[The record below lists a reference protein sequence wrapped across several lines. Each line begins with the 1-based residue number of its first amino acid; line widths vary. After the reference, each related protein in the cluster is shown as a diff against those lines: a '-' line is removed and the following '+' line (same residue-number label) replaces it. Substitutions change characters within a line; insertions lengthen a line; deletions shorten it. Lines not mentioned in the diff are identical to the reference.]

1 MNYIF
6 VDCELDT
13 CLYTMRRAGKTMRL
27 RPKVFRVCL
36 YLLEHRDRVVS
47 REELCTQVWSGQ
59 FISQAT
65 LEGVIR
71 GVRQAVGDSGQA
83 QGIIQTLHRYGYRFV
98 ADVEERPTN
107 VAERVASPASAV
119 LVAQGALAIRETAG
133 VPVSIAS
140 APVPEATPHLEWL
153 EEPSLSA
160 AFEEESGADSR
171 AGIASGEQ
179 RTASLRSPGLL
190 QSAHMVW
197 ILAVLIL
204 SLLGGWELWHVTKER
219 EVVPPDKSRIAVLPF
234 LNLSAEAD
242 HAYFADGM
250 TEELITQLSR
260 IRGLTVVART
270 SVMQYKGTRK
280 DVATIGRELR
290 VGTILEG
297 SVRAEGNQLRIN
309 TQLIDVASQ
318 SHLWSQEYDRE
329 LTGGIG
335 IQSEIAT
342 RVAQQLTE
350 QLTAGGRQWVGEQGS
365 GTPDAY
371 TSYLRSR

>member
-1 MNYIF
+1 MTYVF
-6 VDCELDT
+6 GDCELDT
-13 CLYTMRRAGKTMRL
+13 CLYTLRRAGRTIRL

-71 GVRQAVGDSGQA
+71 AVRQAVGDSGQA

-107 VAERVASPASAV
+107 VAERVTLPASTV
-119 LVAQGALAIRETAG
+119 LVAQGASTLSQTRDVT
-133 VPVSIAS
+133 VSVAS
-140 APVPEATPHLEWL
+140 APAPEATPHPVWP
-153 EEPSLSA
+153 EEPSRGT
-160 AFEEESGADSR
+160 AFEDECGVDSR
-171 AGIASGEQ
+171 AGGTPGEQ
-179 RTASLRSPGLL
+179 QSESPRAPGPLP
-190 QSAHMVW
+190 APRVVW
-197 ILAVLIL
+197 ALAVMIL
-204 SLLGGWELWHVTKER
+204 SLLAGWGLWQGTREG
-219 EVVPPDKSRIAVLPF
+219 EVVALDKSRIAVLPF
-234 LNLSAEAD
+234 LNLSAGED
-242 HAYFADGM
+242 RAYFADGM
-250 TEELITQLSR
+250 TEELIAQLSR
-260 IRGLTVVART
+260 IDGLSVVART

-297 SVRAEGNQLRIN
+297 SVRTMDNQLRIN
-309 TQLIDVASQ
+309 TQLIDVHSQ

-342 RVAQQLTE
+342 HVAQQLTV
-350 QLTAGGRQWVGEQGS
+350 QLTAGAKQRNGEQGS
-365 GTPDAY
+365 GNPDAY
-371 TSYLRSR
+371 TLYLQSR

>member
-1 MNYIF
+1 MTYIF
-6 VDCELDT
+6 GDCELDT
-13 CLYTMRRAGKTMRL
+13 CLYTLHRAGQTIRL

-71 GVRQAVGDSGQA
+71 AVRQAVGDSGKA

-107 VAERVASPASAV
+107 IAERVVLPASTV
-119 LVAQGALAIRETAG
+119 LVAQGASTLSQTREVT
-133 VPVSIAS
+133 VSVAS
-140 APVPEATPHLEWL
+140 APAPEATPHLVWP
-153 EEPSLSA
+153 EEPSHGT
-160 AFEEESGADSR
+160 AFEDERGVDSR
-171 AGIASGEQ
+171 AGSTPGEQ
-179 RTASLRSPGLL
+179 QSESPRAPGPLSAPGVVWALAVMILGLL
-190 QSAHMVW
+190 A
-197 ILAVLIL
+197 
-204 SLLGGWELWHVTKER
+204 GWGLWQGTREG
-219 EVVPPDKSRIAVLPF
+219 EVVALDKSRIAVLPF
-234 LNLSAEAD
+234 LNLSAGED
-242 HAYFADGM
+242 RAYFADGM
-250 TEELITQLSR
+250 TEELIAQLSR
-260 IRGLTVVART
+260 IDGLTVVART

-297 SVRAEGNQLRIN
+297 SVRTMENQLRIN

-342 RVAQQLTE
+342 HVAQQLTV
-350 QLTAGGRQWVGEQGS
+350 QLTAGAKQWIGEQGS
-365 GTPDAY
+365 GNPNAY
-371 TSYLRSR
+371 TLYLQSR